1 MLSQFDTVCLEDTF
15 LQVADPEVDRN
26 VQDVDEVGHIVQGE
40 PRGHSLLTDLLE
52 RAPID
57 DGPEVVEE
65 RHTHNHW
72 PVVAETARRVKHKRP
87 VATSLVAGRR
97 RRLPPL
103 ELLLYLFPSLL
114 SSLFRYL

>member
-65 RHTHNHW
+65 RHAHNHW
-72 PVVAETARRVKHKRP
+72 PVVAQPARRVEDERP
-87 VATSLVAGRR
+87 VAAALVAGRR

-103 ELLLYLFPSLL
+103 ELLLDLLPPLL
-114 SSLFRYL
+114 SRLLRYL